1 MRICIWWLRGKG
13 FLYIYGCKYTGNDP
27 AEHPMNG
34 TNGNGDRD
42 DELSEFLREMADV
55 EPLEKD
61 TADPWKRRLRPEPL
75 PKAVEEEDDFADREQ
90 IETPPF
96 LEFRREGIQ
105 HRTFNDLR
113 RGIIEP
119 EATLD
124 LHGLRVLEA
133 RKALA
138 RFLTQS
144 TARGRRCVR
153 IIHGKGRG
161 SSEQPILKQKIN
173 QWLPQREEVLAFT
186 SAPRW
191 DGGTGVVYVLLSRKY
206 RHDP

>member
-1 MRICIWWLRGKG
+1 MS
-13 FLYIYGCKYTGNDP
+13 
-27 AEHPMNG
+27 G
-34 TNGNGDRD
+34 TNGNGNGEEDKD
-42 DELSEFLREMADV
+42 DLADFLREMADV
-55 EPLEKD
+55 EPLKKK
-61 TADPWKRRLRPEPL
+61 TAEPWKKRLRPEPL
-75 PKAVEEEDDFADREQ
+75 PRAPEEDEHDFADRN
-90 IETPPF
+90 IETPQF
-96 LEFRREGIQ
+96 LEFRRDGIQ
-105 HRTFNDLR
+105 HRTYNDLR

-138 RFLTQS
+138 QFLARS

-173 QWLPQREEVLAFT
+173 QWLPQRQEVLAFT

-191 DGGTGVVYVLLSRKY
+191 DGGTGAVYVLLSRKFRDEY
-206 RHDP
+206 

>member
-1 MRICIWWLRGKG
+1 MS
-13 FLYIYGCKYTGNDP
+13 
-27 AEHPMNG
+27 G
-34 TNGNGDRD
+34 TNGNGDGENGED
-42 DELSEFLREMADV
+42 DLADFLREMADV
-55 EPLEKD
+55 EPLKKK
-61 TADPWKRRLRPEPL
+61 TAEPWKKRLRPEPL
-75 PKAVEEEDDFADREQ
+75 PKPSEEEEDDFADRN
-90 IETPPF
+90 IETPLF
-96 LEFRREGIQ
+96 LEFRRDGIQ

-113 RGIIEP
+113 RGVIEP

-138 RFLTQS
+138 RFLSQS

-173 QWLPQREEVLAFT
+173 QWLPQRQEVLAFT

-191 DGGTGVVYVLLSRKY
+191 DGGTGAVYVLLSRKFRDEY
-206 RHDP
+206 

>member
-1 MRICIWWLRGKG
+1 MSGS
-13 FLYIYGCKYTGNDP
+13 
-27 AEHPMNG
+27 
-34 TNGNGDRD
+34 NGNENGEEGKD
-42 DELSEFLREMADV
+42 DLAEFLREMADV
-55 EPLEKD
+55 EPLKKK
-61 TADPWKRRLRPEPL
+61 TAEPWKKRLRPEPL
-75 PKAVEEEDDFADREQ
+75 PKVADEDEDDFADRN
-90 IETPPF
+90 IETPAF
-96 LEFRREGIQ
+96 LEFRRDGIQ
-105 HRTFNDLR
+105 HRTYHDLR

-138 RFLTQS
+138 GFLGQS

-173 QWLPQREEVLAFT
+173 QWLPQRPEVLAFT

-191 DGGTGVVYVLLSRKY
+191 DGGTGAVYVLLSRKF
-206 RHDP
+206 RDDD

>member
-1 MRICIWWLRGKG
+1 MS
-13 FLYIYGCKYTGNDP
+13 
-27 AEHPMNG
+27 G
-34 TNGNGDRD
+34 TNGNGNGENDKND
-42 DELSEFLREMADV
+42 LAEFLREMADV
-55 EPLEKD
+55 KPLKKK
-61 TADPWKRRLRPEPL
+61 TAVPWKKRLRPEPL
-75 PKAVEEEDDFADREQ
+75 PKAPDEDEDDFADRN

-96 LEFRREGIQ
+96 LEFRRAGIQ
-105 HRTFNDLR
+105 HRTYNDLR

-138 RFLTQS
+138 RFLVQS

-161 SSEQPILKQKIN
+161 SSEQPILKQKIRS
-173 QWLPQREEVLAFT
+173 WP
-186 SAPRW
+186 
-191 DGGTGVVYVLLSRKY
+191 
-206 RHDP
+206 

>member
-1 MRICIWWLRGKG
+1 MS
-13 FLYIYGCKYTGNDP
+13 
-27 AEHPMNG
+27 G
-34 TNGNGDRD
+34 TNGNGNGEEDKND
-42 DELSEFLREMADV
+42 LAEFLREMADV
-55 EPLEKD
+55 EPLNKK
-61 TADPWKRRLRPEPL
+61 TAAPWKKRLRPEPL
-75 PKAVEEEDDFADREQ
+75 PKAPDEDEDDFADRN

-96 LEFRREGIQ
+96 LEFRRGGIQ
-105 HRTFNDLR
+105 HRTYNDLR

-138 RFLTQS
+138 RFLAQS

-173 QWLPQREEVLAFT
+173 QWLPQRQEVLAFT

-191 DGGTGVVYVLLSRKY
+191 DGGTGAVYVLLSRKF
-206 RHDP
+206 RDEF

>member
-1 MRICIWWLRGKG
+1 
-13 FLYIYGCKYTGNDP
+13 
-27 AEHPMNG
+27 
-34 TNGNGDRD
+34 
-42 DELSEFLREMADV
+42 MADV
-55 EPLEKD
+55 EPLKIK
-61 TADPWKRRLRPEPL
+61 TAEPWKKRFRPEPL
-75 PKAVEEEDDFADREQ
+75 PKAPDEDEDDFADRN
-90 IETPPF
+90 IETPQF
-96 LEFRREGIQ
+96 LEFRRDGIQ
-105 HRTFNDLR
+105 HRTYNDLR

-138 RFLTQS
+138 RFLAQS

-173 QWLPQREEVLAFT
+173 QWLPQRQEVLAFT

-191 DGGTGVVYVLLSRKY
+191 DGGTGAVYVLLSRKFRDDY
-206 RHDP
+206 

>member
-1 MRICIWWLRGKG
+1 MS
-13 FLYIYGCKYTGNDP
+13 
-27 AEHPMNG
+27 G
-34 TNGNGDRD
+34 TNGNGDTD
-42 DELSEFLREMADV
+42 DELSDFLREMADV
-55 EPLEKD
+55 EPLEKK
-61 TADPWKRRLRPEPL
+61 TAAPWKRRLRPEPL
-75 PKAVEEEDDFADREQ
+75 PKPPEEDEEDFADRQ
-90 IETPPF
+90 IETPPY
-96 LEFRREGIQ
+96 LEFRRDGIQ
-105 HRTFNDLR
+105 HRTFSDLR
-113 RGIIEP
+113 RGVIEP

-138 RFLTQS
+138 RFLSQS

-173 QWLPQREEVLAFT
+173 QWLPQRDEVLAFS

-191 DGGTGVVYVLLSRKY
+191 DGGTGAVYVLLSRKF
-206 RHDP
+206 RNNP

>member
-1 MRICIWWLRGKG
+1 
-13 FLYIYGCKYTGNDP
+13 
-27 AEHPMNG
+27 MNG

-96 LEFRREGIQ
+96 
-105 HRTFNDLR
+105 
-113 RGIIEP
+113 P
-119 EATLD
+119 
-124 LHGLRVLEA
+124 
-133 RKALA
+133 

-161 SSEQPILKQKIN
+161 SSEQPILKQTIN

>member
-1 MRICIWWLRGKG
+1 MS
-13 FLYIYGCKYTGNDP
+13 
-27 AEHPMNG
+27 G
-34 TNGNGDRD
+34 TNGNDNGAEDKED
-42 DELSEFLREMADV
+42 LADFLREMADV
-55 EPLEKD
+55 EPLKKK
-61 TADPWKRRLRPEPL
+61 TAAPWKKRLRPEPL
-75 PKAVEEEDDFADREQ
+75 PKSPEEEEDDFADRN
-90 IETPPF
+90 IETPLF
-96 LEFRREGIQ
+96 LEFRRDGIQ

-138 RFLTQS
+138 RFLSQS
-144 TARGRRCVR
+144 TSRGRRCVR

-173 QWLPQREEVLAFT
+173 QWLPQRQEVLAFT

-191 DGGTGVVYVLLSRKY
+191 DGGTGAVYVLLSRKFRDEY
-206 RHDP
+206 